1 MSGLTIVI
9 PGHPRGWRQNHAG
22 RVVGRG
28 KVIVSSYLTLNA
40 AEWQKD
46 AIRRMR
52 YAWGSRPPMDGALS
66 LRVDGVWPRPARLDC
81 QHKRQPCSCSPE
93 VLAGEGLPYTSTPD
107 ATNVHKLAEDAL
119 TKSRVIEDDR
129 LVCEYGGS
137 ARYAA
142 RGEDAHVRVSVEPA
156 AGISRAHSLESALDL
171 IGDAMRVLTV
181 GEGARAM
188 KERIREIISDAR

>member
-1 MSGLTIVI
+1 
-9 PGHPRGWRQNHAG
+9 
-22 RVVGRG
+22 
-28 KVIVSSYLTLNA
+28 
-40 AEWQKD
+40 
-46 AIRRMR
+46 
-52 YAWGSRPPMDGALS
+52 
-66 LRVDGVWPRPARLDC
+66 
-81 QHKRQPCSCSPE
+81 

-119 TKSRVIEDDR
+119 VKARVIEDDR

-142 RGEDAHVRVSVEPA
+142 RGEDAHVRVSVAPA
-156 AGISRAHSLESALDL
+156 VGISRAHSLESALDL